1 MLIFP
6 LNFLLTNKSVSLIV
20 KFEGDTIFMSIFK
33 ANFVTVQYEYFN
45 IKKHLYSWL
54 KWRDQFTLPKIN
66 VC

>member
-45 IKKHLYSWL
+45 IKKTSLQLAKVARSIYI
-54 KWRDQFTLPKIN
+54 T
-66 VC
+66 